1 MPRGKEKLN
10 SSVVVTPS
18 SVTPRKVQKDDQWG
32 GFVQVSIDAAHRED
46 FDLWLSETGEAVYR
60 ELDDALGSGLK
71 FTLSYDGSNQ
81 CYIASLTGRPD
92 SLGVRAF
99 TCCLSGRAG
108 MFGEAIAVLMYKHA
122 SLLHYDWWD
131 AVNEPK
137 KSRFT
142 FG

>member
-1 MPRGKEKLN
+1 MPRGKGKSEQIPMFN
-10 SSVVVTPS
+10 AATGQA
-18 SVTPRKVQKDDQWG
+18 RKIQKGDEWG
-32 GFVQVSIDAAHRED
+32 GFVQVSVDEAHRED

-60 ELDDALGSGLK
+60 ELDDALASGLK
-71 FTLSYDGSNQ
+71 FTMAYDGANQ

-92 SLGVRAF
+92 TAGVRTF
-99 TCCLSGRAG
+99 TCCLSARAG
-108 MFGEAIAVLMYKHA
+108 TFTEAIAVLMYKHA

-137 KSRFT
+137 RSRFT

>member
-1 MPRGKEKLN
+1 MPRGKSKP
-10 SSVVVTPS
+10 VQQPMFH
-18 SVTPRKVQKDDQWG
+18 PDAYGIRKAQKGDEWG
-32 GFVQVSIDAAHRED
+32 GFVQVSIDEAHRED

-60 ELDDALGSGLK
+60 ELSDALGLGLK
-71 FTLSYDGSNQ
+71 FTLSYDGQNQ
-81 CYIASLTGRPD
+81 CYIGSLTGRPD
-92 SLGVRAF
+92 IAGIRAF
-99 TCCLSGRAG
+99 TCCLSARAG
-108 MFGEAIAVLMYKHA
+108 TFEETIALLMFKHA

>member
-1 MPRGKEKLN
+1 MPRGKAKYAQQELFPVN
-10 SSVVVTPS
+10 GGLV
-18 SVTPRKVQKDDQWG
+18 RKVQKNDEWG
-32 GFVQVSIDAAHRED
+32 GFVQVSVDEAHRED

-71 FTLSYDGSNQ
+71 LTMAYDGTNQ

-92 SLGVRAF
+92 IAGVRAF
-99 TCCLSGRAG
+99 TCCLSARAG
-108 MFGEAIAVLMYKHA
+108 TFADAIAVLMYKHCA
-122 SLLHYDWWD
+122 LLHYDWWE

-137 KSRFT
+137 KARFK